1 MLHRL
6 QNSRFEGFEKLR
18 GEEKEKKKK
27 KERERRMEDFSL
39 FREVG
44 SEVARNGNTKTGCLD

>member
-18 GEEKEKKKK
+18 GEEKEKKKRK
-27 KERERRMEDFSL
+27 REREEWKADSL
-39 FREVG
+39 SREVG